1 MKFKKILFLIIF
13 YNLFFLNVN
22 AESKIVFLDIDYV
35 INNTSIGKKVL
46 NDLNKLNENN
56 VKILKKKE
64 SELKE
69 IENTINSK
77 KNLISEEEYN
87 KEIINLSKKIKEF
100 KDEKKKMVN
109 DCTKKK
115 DSAFLDL
122 LSKIDPLIKKLMSE
136 NKIDVV
142 LDKKNIIIGSNNSDV
157 TQDLIDLINTNLQ

>member
-1 MKFKKILFLIIF
+1 MKFKQILFLIIL

-22 AESKIVFLDIDYV
+22 ADNKIVFLDIDYV

-64 SELKE
+64 TELKD
-69 IENTINSK
+69 IENTIKSK

-87 KEIINLSKKIKEF
+87 KEIVNLSTKITEF
-100 KDEKKKMVN
+100 KNEKKKMVN
-109 DCTKKK
+109 DFNKKK
-115 DSAFLDL
+115 DNEFLNL

-142 LDKKNIIIGSNNSDV
+142 LDKKNIIIGSNNSDI
-157 TQDLIDLINTNLQ
+157 TQDLIELINTNLQ

>member
-1 MKFKKILFLIIF
+1 MKFKQILFLIIF

-22 AESKIVFLDIDYV
+22 ADNKIVFLDIDYV

-64 SELKE
+64 TELKD
-69 IENTINSK
+69 IENTIKSK

-87 KEIINLSKKIKEF
+87 KEIVNLSTKITEF

-109 DCTKKK
+109 DFNKKK
-115 DSAFLDL
+115 DNEFLNL
-122 LSKIDPLIKKLMSE
+122 LSKIDPLIKKLMFE

-142 LDKKNIIIGSNNSDV
+142 LDKKNIIIGSNNSDI
-157 TQDLIDLINTNLQ
+157 TQDLIELINTNLQ

>member
-13 YNLFFLNVN
+13 YILFFLNVN

-56 VKILKKKE
+56 IKILKKKE
-64 SELKE
+64 TELKD
-69 IENTINSK
+69 IENTIKSK

-87 KEIINLSKKIKEF
+87 KEIVNLSAKITEF
-100 KDEKKKMVN
+100 KDEKKKIFN
-109 DCTKKK
+109 DFNKK

>member
-100 KDEKKKMVN
+100 KDEKKKKWL
-109 DCTKKK
+109 TILQKKK
-115 DSAFLDL
+115 IVHF
-122 LSKIDPLIKKLMSE
+122 
-136 NKIDVV
+136 
-142 LDKKNIIIGSNNSDV
+142 
-157 TQDLIDLINTNLQ
+157 

>member
-1 MKFKKILFLIIF
+1 MKFKQILFLIIF

-22 AESKIVFLDIDYV
+22 ADNKIVFLDIDFV

-64 SELKE
+64 NELKD
-69 IENTINSK
+69 IENIIKSK
-77 KNLISEEEYN
+77 NNLISEEEYN
-87 KEIINLSKKIKEF
+87 KEIVNLSTKITEF

-109 DCTKKK
+109 DFNKKK
-115 DSAFLDL
+115 DNEFLNL
-122 LSKIDPLIKKLMSE
+122 LSKIDPLIKKLMFE

-142 LDKKNIIIGSNNSDV
+142 LDKKNIIIGSNNSDI
-157 TQDLIDLINTNLQ
+157 TQDLIELINTNLQ

>member
-1 MKFKKILFLIIF
+1 MKFKQILFLIIF

-22 AESKIVFLDIDYV
+22 ADNKIVFLDIDYV

-64 SELKE
+64 TELKD
-69 IENTINSK
+69 IENTIKSK

-87 KEIINLSKKIKEF
+87 KEIVNLSTKITEF

-109 DCTKKK
+109 DFNKKK
-115 DSAFLDL
+115 DNEFLNL

-142 LDKKNIIIGSNNSDV
+142 LDKKNIIIGSNNSDI
-157 TQDLIDLINTNLQ
+157 TQDLIELINTNLQ

>member
-1 MKFKKILFLIIF
+1 MKFKQILFLIIF

-22 AESKIVFLDIDYV
+22 ADNKIVFLDIDYV

-64 SELKE
+64 TELKD
-69 IENTINSK
+69 IENTIKSK
-77 KNLISEEEYN
+77 KNLVSEEEYN
-87 KEIINLSKKIKEF
+87 KEIVNLSTKITEL

-109 DCTKKK
+109 DFNKKK
-115 DSAFLDL
+115 DNEFLNL

-142 LDKKNIIIGSNNSDV
+142 LDKKNIIIGSNNSDI
-157 TQDLIDLINTNLQ
+157 TQDLIELINTNLQ

>member
-1 MKFKKILFLIIF
+1 MKFKQILFLIIF

-22 AESKIVFLDIDYV
+22 ADNKIVFLDIDYV

-64 SELKE
+64 NELKD
-69 IENTINSK
+69 IENIIKSK

-87 KEIINLSKKIKEF
+87 KEIVNLSTKITEF

-109 DCTKKK
+109 DFNKKK
-115 DSAFLDL
+115 DNEFLNL
-122 LSKIDPLIKKLMSE
+122 LSKIDPLIKKLMFE

-142 LDKKNIIIGSNNSDV
+142 LDKKNIIIGSNNSDI
-157 TQDLIDLINTNLQ
+157 TQDLIELINTNLQ

>member
-13 YNLFFLNVN
+13 YILFFLNVN

-56 VKILKKKE
+56 VKILKKR

-87 KEIINLSKKIKEF
+87 KEIINLSKKLKNL
-100 KDEKKKMVN
+100 KMKKMVN
-109 DCTKKK
+109 DFKKK

-142 LDKKNIIIGSNNSDV
+142 LDKKI
-157 TQDLIDLINTNLQ
+157 

>member
-1 MKFKKILFLIIF
+1 MKFKQILFLIIL

-22 AESKIVFLDIDYV
+22 ADNKIVFLDIDYV

-64 SELKE
+64 NELKD
-69 IENTINSK
+69 IENIIKSK

-87 KEIINLSKKIKEF
+87 KEIVNLSTKITEF

-109 DCTKKK
+109 DFNKKK
-115 DSAFLDL
+115 DNEFLNL
-122 LSKIDPLIKKLMSE
+122 LSKIDPLIKKLMFE

-142 LDKKNIIIGSNNSDV
+142 LDKKNIIIGSNNSDI
-157 TQDLIDLINTNLQ
+157 TQDLIELINTNLQ